1 MAGVLERIVSVW
13 TCRDTLVRTV
23 DSARA
28 RVAMAPLRVEARR
41 IQSVVPSLVT
51 HRLAFSRV
59 ICGADMAKGG
69 FFKICAICESE
80 CGQARD

>member
-1 MAGVLERIVSVW
+1 VYFGAPTDGLLRGVSTV
-13 TCRDTLVRTV
+13 LVLGGQDVLRYVNGWCTGEDCICVDMPRHVGSV

-51 HRLAFSRV
+51 HRLALA
-59 ICGADMAKGG
+59 G
-69 FFKICAICESE
+69 
-80 CGQARD
+80 